1 MEDAP
6 GEKTLEVYHGSP
18 TGVGKIATRKRRI
31 LMIISSKW
39 SSKKWGDLPN
49 KSLLSLSL
57 SLCMPILYIPQF
69 LLVRVQFLVGRFSR
83 LQKNVGTHHPKRNGK
98 LMKI

>member
-1 MEDAP
+1 LEDAP

-57 SLCMPILYIPQF
+57 FLCVCLYCIYHSFCWSECSFWLVVSVACKKMLGLIIP
-69 LLVRVQFLVGRFSR
+69 
-83 LQKNVGTHHPKRNGK
+83 NEMEN
-98 LMKI
+98 